1 MSVTTE
7 HGDEII
13 EKYLSGI
20 GCETIAQEYGCY
32 RSTIHR
38 FLKRNNVPIRKLNEY
53 RKYSLNEHVFDVLD
67 TEEKNY
73 FLGLMY
79 ADGFNVAGKNE
90 FGLALSG
97 EDGYM
102 VEKFQQFF
110 ETDRPIMHHE
120 PSFGRGQEVHEIRL
134 NSEYVSNRLTELG
147 CPPQK
152 SLIIKFPTFLED
164 KFVRDFIRGYFD
176 GDGSIF
182 SINKYG
188 KRIDILG
195 TCDFCTNVQAI
206 LYNKLNI
213 KSFMA
218 QSGNIYSLRFSKIE
232 DINKFYH
239 WIYDDA
245 TIFLLRKYKKFSEK

>member
-20 GCETIAQEYGCY
+20 GCETIAREYGCH
-32 RSTIHR
+32 RRTIHR
-38 FLKRNNVPIRKLNEY
+38 FLKRNNIPIRKLNEY

-102 VEKFQQFF
+102 VENFQKFF
-110 ETDRPIMHHE
+110 ETDRPIMHHA
-120 PSFGRGQEVHEIRL
+120 PSLGRGQEVHELRL
-134 NSEYVSNRLTELG
+134 NSEHVSNRLTELG

-152 SLIIKFPTFLED
+152 SFKIEFPTFLED
-164 KFVRDFIRGYFD
+164 KYVKDFIRGYLD
-176 GDGSIF
+176 GDGSIYNNG
-182 SINKYG
+182 SVMQIQ
-188 KRIDILG
+188 ILG
-195 TCDFCTNVQAI
+195 NLKFCQQLQQV
-206 LYNKLNI
+206 LFDRK
-213 KSFMA
+213 
-218 QSGNIYSLRFSKIE
+218 IYSNYYQDRNIWSLRICSR
-232 DINKFYH
+232 DMYKFGF

-245 TIFLLRKYKKFSEK
+245 TIFLSRKYKKFCQE

>member
-20 GCETIAQEYGCY
+20 GCETIAKEYGCY

-110 ETDRPIMHHE
+110 ETDRPVMHHA
-120 PSFGRGQEVHEIRL
+120 PSLGRGQEVHELRL
-134 NSEYVSNRLTELG
+134 NSEHVSNRLTELG

-152 SLIIKFPTFLED
+152 SFKIEFPTFLED
-164 KFVRDFIRGYFD
+164 KYVRDFIRGYLD
-176 GDGSIF
+176 GDGSIYNNG
-182 SINKYG
+182 SIMQ
-188 KRIDILG
+188 IQMLG
-195 TCDFCTNVQAI
+195 NLKFCQQLQQV
-206 LYNKLNI
+206 LFDK
-213 KSFMA
+213 K
-218 QSGNIYSLRFSKIE
+218 IYSNYYKDRNIWSLRICSR
-232 DINKFYH
+232 DMYKFGF

-245 TIFLLRKYKKFSEK
+245 TIFLSRKYKKFCQE